1 MINETTNL
9 NTNVTVKD
17 VNGIDTVV
25 MYLGATLDNGNMNLN
40 ISANTM
46 NKVMA
51 EANAVEVKAQY
62 VAFEA
67 AVKARAIELG
77 YLIF

>member
-1 MINETTNL
+1 MVNETTNL